1 MSSWLYIISSAL
13 LFSFSL
19 RNILFWLY
27 LWQLKEYRV
36 DRLIT
41 HLSETIQG
49 RSLFL
54 DSISVVKTI
63 VLFLLIILAIT
74 SLRIEAIG
82 YIILILLLYSNLI
95 FINEIKNR
103 RLKRPIFTLRII
115 LLFTL
120 VFSALVFLYFVPLV
134 YKIYWLFF
142 VEKLIPF
149 VVTFFVALTSL
160 PIAIYKDVVIYFAS
174 LKRLRFKKLI
184 VIGITGSYGK
194 TSTKECIAHFLSHK
208 FNVLKTPDS
217 VNTSYTIAKLI
228 LRDLSSYHEILICEM
243 GAYKKGE
250 IKQICDIVKPSIAII
265 SGVNTQ
271 HQSLF
276 GSLDNI
282 KSAKFELVESLS
294 YDALSLFNGNSINCQ
309 ELYNRTQRRKKV
321 LYYASYDNEF
331 PKKAGIVGKD
341 IRLHKFSTSFNVF
354 LKSNEYNLRIR
365 TNLLGRQSVEN
376 LLPAIFLASYFG
388 IGHSII
394 SRLSRNLMRMGKR
407 MELFQHANGYILVD
421 NTYNASPDSVRSC
434 LEYLKQYRGK
444 KIIVFQPMI
453 ELGDKA
459 QSEHEEIAFLLG
471 KVADY
476 VFVTNKNFFEP
487 IVDGIRR
494 GSSNN
499 CKVVV
504 DASLIKK
511 VIDKQL
517 GRADVVLFLGR
528 ESSKILNMLAYE
540 KIN

>member
-13 LFSFSL
+13 LLSFSL

-36 DRLIT
+36 DRIIT
-41 HLSETIQG
+41 HLSETVQG
-49 RSLFL
+49 RALFL
-54 DSISVVKTI
+54 DSFSIIKTI
-63 VLFLLIILAIT
+63 FFIFLIILTIT
-74 SLRIEAIG
+74 SSRIEAIG
-82 YIILILLLYSNLI
+82 YLILILLLYSN
-95 FINEIKNR
+95 FVFVKEIKNKT
-103 RLKRPIFTLRII
+103 LKRPIFSLRII
-115 LLFTL
+115 LSFSL
-120 VFSALVFLYFVPLV
+120 VFSSLVFLYFVPLV

-160 PIAIYKDVVIYFAS
+160 PAVLYKDIIIYFAS

-194 TSTKECIAHFLSHK
+194 TSTKECVSHFLSHK

-228 LRDLSSYHEILICEM
+228 LRNLSSYHEVFICEM

-250 IKQICDIVKPSIAII
+250 IKQICDMVKPSIAII
-265 SGVNTQ
+265 SGVNSQ

-276 GSLDNI
+276 GSLENI
-282 KSAKFELVESLS
+282 KRAKFELVESLS
-294 YDALSLFNGNSINCQ
+294 YDALALFNGNSINCQ

-331 PKKAGIVGKD
+331 PKKADIVGKD
-341 IRLHKFSTSFNVF
+341 IRLNKFWTSFNVF
-354 LKSNEYNLRIR
+354 LKRSQYNFRVR

-376 LLPAIFLASYFG
+376 LLPAMFLASYFG
-388 IGHSII
+388 IEYSTIN
-394 SRLSRNLMRMGKR
+394 RLSKNLIRMSRR
-407 MELFQHANGYILVD
+407 MELFQHANGSILVD
-421 NTYNASPDSVRSC
+421 NTYNASPDSVISA
-434 LEYLKQYRGK
+434 LEYLKVYRGK
-444 KIIVFQPMI
+444 KVVVFQPMI
-453 ELGDKA
+453 ELGDMA
-459 QSEHEEIAFLLG
+459 QSEHEKTAFLLG
-471 KVADY
+471 KIADY
-476 VFVTNKNFFEP
+476 VFVTNQNFFES

-499 CKVVV
+499 CKIVA
-504 DASLIKK
+504 DTLLIKRI
-511 VIDKQL
+511 IDKL
-517 GRADVVLFLGR
+517 GSRDVVLFLGR
-528 ESSKILNMLAYE
+528 ESTKILNMLDYE